1 MNCWR
6 SVIGLFGVLAL
17 TTWDHQRRNKR
28 REVTREERGRFMEQ
42 RKDVR
47 REVMEERRKD
57 KDEEKRG

>member
-1 MNCWR
+1 M
-6 SVIGLFGVLAL
+6 
-17 TTWDHQRRNKR
+17 
-28 REVTREERGRFMEQ
+28 REEERGRFMEQ